1 MKLLLGTNQFGNNSR
16 NYIARESWL
25 HHKTVNPTKLD
36 LCCIQFD
43 TEKPVPDVYQ
53 DFKMDAEYNLIRSSK
68 TSIENS
74 TKSLPFFS
82 DILFSIYSKALVN
95 NDITHFGYINSDCII
110 TNNLIEYLDNN
121 KVDALAISRIDIAP
135 ANNLLQL
142 KKEGAQIIRNEIA
155 GFDCFIFDK
164 NWFKQRIEIFMT
176 DYLIGVPVFDVITA
190 GLIKLYGG
198 DIYNDSS
205 KPLVCHMIHD
215 IISNID
221 TVEKEYNVNM
231 MKANPFHH
239 LIMNVMFY
247 HLQYNLCKRT
257 PWTQFLNPKEGEK
270 EFTNNLF
277 ETLRLDTENIIKYI
291 S

>member
-16 NYIARESWL
+16 DYIARESWL

-43 TEKPVPDVYQ
+43 TERPVPDVYQ
-53 DFKMDAEYNLIRSSK
+53 DFKMDAYYDLVRSSR
-68 TSIENS
+68 TVVHNS

-82 DILFSIYSKALVN
+82 DILLSIFTKAWERD
-95 NDITHFGYINSDCII
+95 DITHFGYINSDCVI

-121 KVDALAISRIDIAP
+121 VANALAISRIDIAP
-135 ANNLLQL
+135 TNNLLQL
-142 KKEGAQIIRNEIA
+142 KKEGAQILRNEIA

-164 NWFKQRIEIFMT
+164 NWFKQRIEIFKT
-176 DYLIGVPVFDVITA
+176 DYLIGVPTFDVVTA

-205 KPLVCHMIHD
+205 KPLICHMHHD
-215 IISNID
+215 NVSHNSSA
-221 TVEKEYNVNM
+221 EKQYNEEL
-231 MKANPFHH
+231 MKDNPFHN

-257 PWTQFLNPKEGEK
+257 PWGVFLTPKEGEK
-270 EFTNNLF
+270 EFTDNFFNIM
-277 ETLRLDTENIIKYI
+277 RLDTENHINYI
-291 S
+291 T